1 MIHATGKALF
11 VDAKGRLWITSRE
24 VDRDGTTAYALMR
37 VSTEIIDAFHHK
49 YEAVAAA
56 EVQP

>member
-1 MIHATGKALF
+1 MKTPIGKSLF
-11 VDAKGRLWITSRE
+11 VDAKGRLWISSRE
-24 VDRDGTTAYALMR
+24 RDLDGTTAYVLHR
-37 VSTEIIDAFHHK
+37 VHTEIVDAYRHK

>member
-1 MIHATGKALF
+1 MQNPTGKALF
-11 VDAKGRLWITSRE
+11 VDSHGRLWITSRE
-24 VDRDGTTAYALMR
+24 RDSDGTTAYTLLR
-37 VSTEIIDAFHHK
+37 VHTELVDAFHHK